1 MLVINDV
8 FAHGDEPIQQLV
20 WGGGPFHLLAAA
32 SKRSISIFSL
42 LPFMASL
49 KQAQEVAVLAAQQQQ
64 QPVQLHTQRPQHHP
78 QQQPHMLLQPV
89 PELTQHHH
97 DHAHGDSSSRKR
109 QRVCFHP
116 SIAYTVLPAYLL
128 SSQLLDMQWT
138 YDAQGLL
145 LGDVLGNVIMLQVV
159 PPSQQQH
166 KQQLQD
172 PAAVSKTAPSTLQQW
187 QLHELWRVRADQP
200 QHLLAAG
207 AWPTGA
213 AATVSAD
220 SAQRVIIWWPSPDT
234 KNTGFYK
241 VGEIM
246 GLG

>member
-1 MLVINDV
+1 
-8 FAHGDEPIQQLV
+8 LV

-42 LPFMASL
+42 LPFMDSL
-49 KQAQEVAVLAAQQQQ
+49 KQAQEAAVLATQQQQ
-64 QPVQLHTQRPQHHP
+64 QPMQLHTQRPQHKP
-78 QQQPHMLLQPV
+78 QQQPYMPLQPV
-89 PELTQHHH
+89 PELPQQHH

-109 QRVCFHP
+109 QRVCYHP
-116 SIAYTVLPAYLL
+116 SIGYTVLPAYHL

-145 LGDVLGNVIMLQVV
+145 LGDILGNVIMLQVIA
-159 PPSQQQH
+159 PAQH
-166 KQQLQD
+166 QRKQQLH
-172 PAAVSKTAPSTLQQW
+172 PAAAVSNTAPNTPQQQQW

-207 AWPTGA
+207 AWATGP

-234 KNTGFYK
+234 KNPGFYK
-241 VGEIM
+241 VGGM